1 MNHLLIA
8 FAFFIFSVVIHMDYC
23 RKVSFAGLRAKAL
36 ILTALVNGAV
46 MVVCFLFLGPSD
58 RGLPYT
64 AVLLYVLAVPVY
76 LIFYVSTFL
85 VSPSKNILRVVQ
97 NDQGATY
104 EMVLQALEQEDFIF
118 LRLGELQDSGCV
130 GRSGE
135 RFILTPSGRNI
146 VRVLKIYQ
154 KVLGQAPGG

>member
-1 MNHLLIA
+1 MNHLMIA
-8 FAFFIFSVVIHMDYC
+8 FIFFVLSVVIHIVYC
-23 RKVSFAGLRAKAL
+23 RRVSFAGLQAKAF
-36 ILTALVNGAV
+36 ILTALANGAI
-46 MVVCFLFLGPSD
+46 MIICFLFLTPSD

-64 AVLLYVLAVPVY
+64 AVFLYVLATPVY

-85 VSPSKNILRVVQ
+85 MSPSKNILRVVQ
-97 NDQGATY
+97 EDRGATY
-104 EMVLQALEQEDFIF
+104 EMILRALEKENFIF

-135 RFILTPSGRNI
+135 RFVLTPSGRNI
-146 VRVLKIYQ
+146 ARVLKIYQ